1 MALLALVDPVQVS
14 NRLEQLGVSKDDL
27 LQVVQAAVGAR
38 GNATPFHPKFTPGMF
53 AYIEGT
59 YRLRSELASKGWVP
73 YVSRDNIE
81 SVFNEDTSI
90 KIIYQNADLA
100 GHPVADPISTSK
112 KGVGSARVV
121 AMGQG
126 ELFPELSAEL
136 PAEMLAEVW
145 YLFVQAEGLDVRAEL
160 SCPISIKDDR
170 FQGFRERIVLVQEG
184 EWDTPDLSDDE
195 QQPELEVN
203 VSRKSS

>member
-1 MALLALVDPVQVS
+1 MALPVLVDAIQIS
-14 NRLEQLGVSKDDL
+14 DRLEQLGVSRDDL
-27 LQVVQAAVGAR
+27 IQVVQAAVGAR

-59 YRLRSELASKGWVP
+59 YRLRSQLAAKGWVS

-81 SVFNEDTSI
+81 SVFNKNTNT

-100 GHPVADPISTSK
+100 GHPVIDPIPSSK
-112 KGVGSARVV
+112 KGLGSARVV

-126 ELFPELSAEL
+126 ELFPEMAAQL

-145 YLFVQAEGLDVRAEL
+145 YLFVQADGLDVRAEL
-160 SCPISIKDDR
+160 SCPISVQHDR
-170 FQGFRERIVLVQEG
+170 FQGFRERIVLVKEG
-184 EWDTPDLSDDE
+184 EWDTPDLVDNE
-195 QQPELEVN
+195 PQPELEVN
-203 VSRKSS
+203 VSRKAS